1 MCNAAITSESRRF
14 QSNSITLIQQS
25 QPLASKSSFFLL
37 FVPVQLFTDGI
48 TNKLIGCFHSDSRA
62 NDEVLLVRIY
72 GNKTD
77 LLIDRNAEKINIA
90 FLHRHGLAPQLYA
103 TFNNGLVYEFVPG
116 VTLNVKNVLESRIWR
131 LVAENMAR
139 MHKLPL
145 SPQEAA
151 KEPMLKTKTIKFL
164 DLIPET
170 FSDPEKHE
178 RYYVATAAFKATNS
192 IYMFQG
198 DCNASIEN

>member
-1 MCNAAITSESRRF
+1 M
-14 QSNSITLIQQS
+14 
-25 QPLASKSSFFLL
+25 
-37 FVPVQLFTDGI
+37 
-48 TNKLIGCFHSDSRA
+48 
-62 NDEVLLVRIY
+62 RIY

-116 VTLNVKNVLESRIWR
+116 VTLNVRNVLEPKIWR

-170 FSDPEKHE
+170 FSDPEKHK
-178 RYYVATAAFKATNS
+178 R
-192 IYMFQG
+192 
-198 DCNASIEN
+198 

>member
-1 MCNAAITSESRRF
+1 MITSESRRF
-14 QSNSITLIQQS
+14 QSQPITLNPQRQQIVT
-25 QPLASKSSFFLL
+25 KSSFFLL

-48 TNKLIGCFHSDSRA
+48 TNKLIGCFHADSRK

-90 FLHRHGLAPQLYA
+90 FLHRHGLAPELYA

-116 VTLNVKNVLESRIWR
+116 VTLNVKKVLDPKIWR

-164 DLIPET
+164 DLVPET
-170 FSDPEKHE
+170 FSDPEKHQ
-178 RYYVATAAFKATNS
+178 R
-192 IYMFQG
+192 
-198 DCNASIEN
+198 